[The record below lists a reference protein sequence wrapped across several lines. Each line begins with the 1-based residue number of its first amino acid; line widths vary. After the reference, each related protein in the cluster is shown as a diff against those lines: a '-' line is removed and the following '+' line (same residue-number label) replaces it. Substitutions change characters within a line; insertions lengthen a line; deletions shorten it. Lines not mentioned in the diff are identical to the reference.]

1 MNLKTIGMH
10 IRLYRKKKKLRQE
23 ALAEMTNLST
33 NYIGMI
39 ERGEKIPSLESFL
52 CIANA
57 LEVSA
62 DMLLADVLDQGYKI
76 KASLLAEQ
84 LEGLNPKDRENIY
97 AVVETMIKR
106 AAEHK

>member
-10 IRLYRKKKKLRQE
+10 IRLYRKQKKLRQE

-62 DMLLADVLDQGYKI
+62 DMLLADVLDYGCKI

-84 LEGLNPKDRENIY
+84 LEGLSPKDRENIY

>member
-10 IRLYRKKKKLRQE
+10 IRAYRKQKNLRQE
-23 ALAEMTNLST
+23 TLAEMTNLST

-39 ERGEKIPSLESFL
+39 ERGEKVPSLESFL

-62 DMLLADVLDQGYKI
+62 DMLLLDVLHTGYKV
-76 KASLLAEQ
+76 KHSLLTEQ
-84 LEGLNPKDRENIY
+84 LEKLSPKDRENIY
-97 AVVETMIKR
+97 AVVTTMIQK
-106 AAEHK
+106 ASEQK